1 MARLTT
7 SDAGL
12 QMLKRFEGFR
22 EEGLELPDGQWLIGH
37 GHLRMTPQVE
47 PLTREQAHHELL
59 LDLVPYEEMIH
70 ARVTTPLTQAQFDA
84 LVSFSFSIGL
94 AAFERSDVLRRLN
107 AGDLIAAGAAMDAW
121 RKTRLFGE
129 AQVLDA
135 LVRRRALERAMLLD
149 GADDPVAPS
158 VLVRPQIDHAAAIL
172 GAPVSLAAMPAL
184 EHAVS
189 AAAAPEEPVLEP
201 VTQDP
206 VAHRIATILADEP
219 ATAAALAAPVAMA
232 AEDEPMDAESANDQP
247 EDAQADV
254 VRQTQAAPAAAASP
268 ILPPAAAPVKSKG
281 AFGMAMDTVALIGLL
296 LFGLALLALAGL
308 AVTQG
313 EAAGGGPLTAAIL
326 GAPGALAAAMAAFY
340 LVKGKDETAA

>member
-1 MARLTT
+1 MALLTT

-22 EEGLELPDGQWLIGH
+22 EEGLELSDGQWLIGH
-37 GHLRMTPQVE
+37 GHLRMTPQAE
-47 PLTREQAHHELL
+47 PLSREQAHHELL

-70 ARVTTPLTQAQFDA
+70 ARVTTPLTQSQFDA

-121 RKTRLFGE
+121 RKTRLFGD

-149 GADDPVAPS
+149 GSDDPVAPS

-172 GAPVSLAAMPAL
+172 GAPVALAAMPELDKAL
-184 EHAVS
+184 S
-189 AAAAPEEPVLEP
+189 TSKAPEEPTLEP
-201 VTQDP
+201 LLQDP
-206 VAHRIATILADEP
+206 VAHRIATILAKEP
-219 ATAAALAAPVAMA
+219 ATAAALAAPVAIA
-232 AEDEPMDAESANDQP
+232 TEDELMDRDSSDEPAPETPAAASAP
-247 EDAQADV
+247 APVAM
-254 VRQTQAAPAAAASP
+254 AAPAAVSVGAAGRPSR
-268 ILPPAAAPVKSKG
+268 
-281 AFGMAMDTVALIGLL
+281 FGLAMDTIALIGLM
-296 LFGLALLALAGL
+296 LFGFGLMALAGL
-308 AVTQG
+308 AVAQG

-326 GAPGALAAAMAAFY
+326 GAPGALAVAMAGFY
-340 LVKGKDETAA
+340 LVKGKDQGAA

>member
-37 GHLRMTPQVE
+37 GHLRMTPQAE
-47 PLTREQAHHELL
+47 MLTREQAHHELL

-70 ARVTTPLTQAQFDA
+70 ARVSTPLTQAQFDA

-149 GADDPVAPS
+149 GSDDPVAPS

-172 GAPVSLAAMPAL
+172 GAPVALAAMPEL
-184 EHAVS
+184 EKAVS
-189 AAAAPEEPVLEP
+189 AAVPPEEPGLEP
-201 VTQDP
+201 VTQDA
-206 VAHRIATILADEP
+206 VAHRIATILAEEP
-219 ATAAALAAPVAMA
+219 ATAVALAAPDAVVT
-232 AEDEPMDAESANDQP
+232 EEEPLDFEPSETRP
-247 EDAQADV
+247 QAFSV
-254 VRQTQAAPAAAASP
+254 PVEAPAAPAAAVSAGPVSGS
-268 ILPPAAAPVKSKG
+268 AAKARG
-281 AFGMAMDTVALIGLL
+281 GFGLAMDSIALIGLM
-296 LFGLALLALAGL
+296 LFGFALMALAGL
-308 AVTQG
+308 AVAQG

-326 GAPGALAAAMAAFY
+326 GAPGAIAVAMAAFY
-340 LVKGKDETAA
+340 LVKGKDQSPA